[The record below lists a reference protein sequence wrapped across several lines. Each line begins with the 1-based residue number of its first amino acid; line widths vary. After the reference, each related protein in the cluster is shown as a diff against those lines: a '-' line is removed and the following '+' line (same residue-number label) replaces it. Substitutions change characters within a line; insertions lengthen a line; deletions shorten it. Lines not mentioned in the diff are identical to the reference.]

1 MDKRKE
7 TVAKIL
13 KLLDGLSYYEAGS
26 ALECVQKRLEN
37 ASFVSL
43 QTYWDRQKPV
53 VPTEF
58 VEVFNAEKFRASLQ

>member
-13 KLLDGLSYYEAGS
+13 ELLDGLSYYEAGS

-53 VPTEF
+53 VPTKF

>member
-1 MDKRKE
+1 MDKRKD
-7 TVAKIL
+7 TVAEIL